1 MTRGIN
7 RLTGADLRRNTPGL
21 FADGEGLWLQVSI
34 AADDKRRNRSW
45 SFRYTRN
52 GRTREMGL
60 GSLNTISLVEAR
72 ERARKCRQ
80 LLLDGIDP
88 LDQRAAAR
96 AAQAL
101 ENAKSV
107 TFEECAG
114 RYIAAHRDSWRN
126 QKHAEQWPRSLA
138 THVFPTLGKLPVATI
153 DTALI
158 MKALA
163 TVWDT
168 APATG
173 SRVRGR
179 IEAILDWATVSGL
192 RAGDNPARWSGHL
205 EHLLAAP
212 SKRVKQ
218 HHAALPY
225 REMPSFMHKLRAGDS
240 IGARALEF
248 MILTAGRRG
257 EVLGARW
264 DEIDFDAKCWT
275 VPASRMKSG
284 KEHRVP
290 LSMRCMAIL
299 KGMRAK
305 TNGDLVFPGRG
316 GQLAAPAF
324 ERLLKTLGHGDVTS
338 HGFRSSFRD
347 WAGETTNFPREV
359 AEAALAHRVGDA
371 VEQAYRRGDALEKRR
386 KLMEAWASYCSHSH
400 SDARVLAFL
409 RARS

>member
-126 QKHAEQWPRSLA
+126 AKHAQQWPRSLA

-225 REMPSFMHKLRAGDS
+225 REMPGFMHKLRAVDS
-240 IGARALEF
+240 VGARALEF

-290 LSMRCMAIL
+290 LCARALEIL
-299 KGMRAK
+299 QSLDQHSER
-305 TNGDLVFPGRG
+305 VFPLSDWTMR
-316 GQLAAPAF
+316 
-324 ERLLKTLGHGDVTS
+324 ELLHKLCPNITV
-338 HGFRSSFRD
+338 HGFRSSFMD
-347 WAGETTNFPREV
+347 WAHETTHFPKTV
-359 AEAALAHRVGDA
+359 VDMALAHKLDNK
-371 VEQAYRRGDALEKRR
+371 VEAAYRRGDLFVKRV
-386 KLMEAWASYCSHSH
+386 KLMSSWGEYCAKTFSTISTPI
-400 SDARVLAFL
+400 SFQ
-409 RARS
+409 RSA